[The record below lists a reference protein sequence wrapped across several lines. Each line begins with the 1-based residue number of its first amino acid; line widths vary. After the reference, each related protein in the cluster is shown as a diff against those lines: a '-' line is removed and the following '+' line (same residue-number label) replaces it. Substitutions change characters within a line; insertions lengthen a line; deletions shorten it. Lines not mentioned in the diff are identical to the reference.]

1 MKQIVRLTEG
11 DLHRIVKES
20 VKKILKEYNYDAV
33 RSVYELIIKASMLC
47 QQGDA
52 EGAVN
57 ILVGSESGGTS
68 VESELIKHRNEI
80 QNEES
85 ILRAVR
91 NAASQSK
98 PAYMSR
104 MLKVIKRMVGE
115 NFSNERGDI
124 PLSQRMGE

>member
-47 QQGDA
+47 QQGDI
-52 EGAVN
+52 EGAAN
-57 ILVGSESGGTS
+57 ILVGSESVGTS

-80 QNEES
+80 QNAES

-91 NAASQSK
+91 NAASQSI

-124 PLSQRMGE
+124 PLSQRMGK

>member
-47 QQGDA
+47 QQGDI

-68 VESELIKHRNEI
+68 VESELLKHRNEI
-80 QNEES
+80 QNAES

-91 NAASQSK
+91 NAANQGS

-124 PLSQRMGE
+124 PLRKRMGE